1 MTGDHLFDNVRPW
14 LARPVDERIA
24 FIRSARWIGTP
35 PARAAHAMLEDL
47 LVRPPSLRT
56 NGLMLLGPYA
66 NGKSMI
72 AERFALTDL
81 KATRAEGEAQKVWV
95 VQTREGAGLLN
106 FYDAILTA
114 FQAPQTKARD
124 TLAKAAQLDQILRPP
139 APPYP
144 HLRRV
149 P

>member
-35 PARAAHAMLEDL
+35 QARAAHAMLQDL
-47 LVRPPSLRT
+47 LVRPPSLRAT
-56 NGLMLLGPYA
+56 GLMLLGPYA

-114 FQAPQTKARD
+114 FQAP
-124 TLAKAAQLDQILRPP
+124 
-139 APPYP
+139 
-144 HLRRV
+144 
-149 P
+149 

>member
-35 PARAAHAMLEDL
+35 HARAAHAMLEDL

-56 NGLMLLGPYA
+56 NGLMRLGPYA

-81 KATRAEGEAQKVWV
+81 KATRAKGEAQKVWV
-95 VQTREGAGLLN
+95 V
-106 FYDAILTA
+106 
-114 FQAPQTKARD
+114 
-124 TLAKAAQLDQILRPP
+124 
-139 APPYP
+139 
-144 HLRRV
+144 
-149 P
+149 